1 MSNNCAPC
9 INRIVFVVI
18 PVAGVL
24 QGDTLAPFLFII
36 ALYYSLWQSIRN
48 TSIGFMLEKRQGSRK
63 PPIFITDIDFADD
76 LALP

>member
-1 MSNNCAPC
+1 MSNNCARC
-9 INRIVFVVI
+9 INRIVFAVI

-36 ALYYSLWQSIRN
+36 ALYYSLWQSTRN